1 MATETRSRF
10 NHVITPGLFMI
21 AVSNFKR
28 YAEPWR
34 TLFTVKKSKQAYEEI
49 GYMSGLGALVEKPEG
64 TGVTYDARIQGPT
77 KKWVHKTWALGV
89 RITAEM
95 IADDLY
101 NVMEG
106 ISAELGKSAA
116 ETTSIIA
123 FDILNSTSKT
133 AADGNTVFN
142 DSHTRLD
149 GSNYDNLCTAASISL
164 DSLETDIAQFE
175 ALKDHRGKIINRKG
189 SCRVVVAN
197 SALEWDLA
205 KLFHSIDNP
214 ETANRAINEF
224 RKARPKLDYYT
235 TPYITD
241 TNARYYIGEKDPAR
255 GPIYFT
261 REPAVFAR
269 EGDFDTGDA
278 LFKVSLRN
286 SIEVADPMNIFK
298 NAGA

>member
-10 NHVITPGLFMI
+10 NNVITPGLFMI

-28 YAEPWR
+28 YADPWR
-34 TLFTVKKSKQAYEEI
+34 NLFTVKKSKNAYEEI

-64 TGVTYDARIQGPT
+64 TGITYDARIQGPT

-89 RITAEM
+89 RITQEL
-95 IADDLY
+95 IDDDRY
-101 NVMEG
+101 NVME
-106 ISAELGKSAA
+106 SLAAELGKSAA
-116 ETTSIIA
+116 ETVNIIA
-123 FDILNSTSKT
+123 FDMLNSTTKT
-133 AADGNTVFN
+133 SADGQVVFY
-142 DSHTRLD
+142 DSHVRLD
-149 GSNYDNLCTAASISL
+149 GSTYDNLCSAASLSL
-164 DSLETDIAQFE
+164 DSLETDIAQYE
-175 ALKDHRGKIINRKG
+175 SLQDHRGKYINRKG
-189 SCRVVVAN
+189 SCRMVVAN

-205 KLFHSIDNP
+205 KLFHSTDNP
-214 ETANRAINEF
+214 TTANRAINEF
-224 RKARPKLDYYT
+224 KDARPKLSYYT

-241 TNARYYIGEKDPAR
+241 TNARYYLGEKDPAR

-261 REPAVFAR
+261 RKPAVFAR

-286 SIEVADPMNIFK
+286 SVEVADPMNIFK

>member
-10 NHVITPGLFMI
+10 NKVITPGLFMI

-28 YAEPWR
+28 YGEPWR
-34 TLFTVKKSKQAYEEI
+34 QLFTVKKSKRAYEEI

-89 RITAEM
+89 RIAQET
-95 IADDLY
+95 IDDDLY

-106 ISAELGKSAA
+106 VAAELGKSAA
-116 ETTSIIA
+116 ETVNIIA
-123 FDILNSTSKT
+123 FDILNSTSRT
-133 AADGNTVFN
+133 SADGQTVFSA
-142 DSHTRLD
+142 SHVRLD
-149 GSNYDNLCTAASISL
+149 GSTYSNLCSAAALSL
-164 DSLETDIAQFE
+164 DSLEDDIAAYE
-175 ALKDHRGKIINRKG
+175 ALKDHRGKVINRKG

-197 SALEWDLA
+197 SDLEWDLA
-205 KLFHSIDNP
+205 KLFHSTDNP

-224 RKARPKLDYYT
+224 RNARPKLTYYT

-261 REPAVFAR
+261 RQPAVFAR

-278 LFKVSLRN
+278 LFKVTLRN
-286 SIEVADPMNIFK
+286 SIEVADPMNLFK

>member
-28 YAEPWR
+28 YGEPWR
-34 TLFTVKKSKQAYEEI
+34 TLFTVKKSKAAYEEI
-49 GYMSGLGALVEKPEG
+49 GYMSGLGALTEKPEG
-64 TGVTYDARIQGPT
+64 TGITYDARIQGPP
-77 KKWVHKTWALGV
+77 KKWVHKTWASGV
-89 RITAEM
+89 RITAEC

-101 NVMEG
+101 GVMEG
-106 ISAELGKSAA
+106 IAAELGKSAA
-116 ETTSIIA
+116 ETINIIA
-123 FDILNSTSKT
+123 FDMLNSITKT
-133 AADGNTVFN
+133 AADGQVVFY
-142 DSHTRLD
+142 DEHVRLD
-149 GSNYDNLCTAASISL
+149 GSTYDNLCTAAAISL
-164 DSLETDIAQFE
+164 DSLETDIAQYE
-175 ALKDHRGKIINRKG
+175 SLQDHRGKYINRKG
-189 SCRVVVAN
+189 SCRIVVAN

-205 KLFHSIDNP
+205 KLFNSTDNP
-214 ETANRAINEF
+214 TTANRAINEF
-224 RKARPKLDYYT
+224 RNARPKLTYYT
-235 TPYITD
+235 SPYVTD

-298 NAGA
+298 DAGA